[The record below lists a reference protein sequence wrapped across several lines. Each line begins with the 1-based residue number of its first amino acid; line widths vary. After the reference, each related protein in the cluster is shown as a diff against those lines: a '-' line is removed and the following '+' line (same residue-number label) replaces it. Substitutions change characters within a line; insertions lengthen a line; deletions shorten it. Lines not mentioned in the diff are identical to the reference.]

1 VREWGAPE
9 KTGAY
14 REDGYPPWSETIT
27 LAYWEHSEHYAFVAF
42 CHPDHDTPLV
52 LEAGIKYKE
61 GAQMLRGLTT
71 VSFWAADLLAA
82 KKWYS
87 ELLGIE
93 PYFERP
99 DSEHPAYIEFRLG
112 DYQHELGIIDSKYA
126 PKGAPAGPGG
136 AVIYWHV
143 DDVAAALEKVI
154 AMGAKEYEPL
164 TNREAGFITASVV
177 DPFGNI
183 LGLMYNPHYLEVLG
197 ATKKA

>member
-1 VREWGAPE
+1 
-9 KTGAY
+9 
-14 REDGYPPWSETIT
+14 
-27 LAYWEHSEHYAFVAF
+27 
-42 CHPDHDTPLV
+42 
-52 LEAGIKYKE
+52 
-61 GAQMLRGLTT
+61 MLRGLTT

-99 DSEHPAYIEFRLG
+99 NSEHPAYIEFRLG

-126 PKGAPAGPGG
+126 PKGAAAGPGG

-143 DDVAAALEKVI
+143 DDVAAALEKVL

-164 TNREAGFITASVV
+164 TKREAGFITASVV

-197 ATKKA
+197 ATKTG